1 MKSLR
6 ITGVPE
12 HFNLPW
18 RRVIDKQPFLEKGVE
33 LIWIDESR
41 GSGQMNQALR
51 NDETDLAL
59 ILTESFIQDFQ
70 KGSPSKMIGYHVKSP
85 LIWGVHVGGKSSINQ
100 VSDIQSP
107 HFYISRPGSGSN
119 LMALVLAERESWN
132 AAELSFEVVSN
143 LPGALEAYQKNA
155 DGIFLWEKFTTK
167 PWVDSHELKRI
178 GEVPSPWPCFSIIAS
193 DKALKEFDT
202 WIFKLRDLV
211 YQESQYLKAN
221 PSQTISEISE
231 KYSLKK
237 EDVTLWFSQTDWAV
251 TKEVNSDEL
260 IKAMKKMLDLGI
272 IAETPNASEFLRVN

>member
-18 RRVIDKQPFLEKGVE
+18 RRVIDKQPFLSEGVE

-70 KGSPSKMIGYHVKSP
+70 KGNPSKMIGYHIKSP

-100 VSDIQSP
+100 ISDIQSP

-132 AAELSFEVVSN
+132 AADLSFEVVSN
-143 LPGALEAYQKNA
+143 LPGALEAYKKNA
-155 DGIFLWEKFTTK
+155 DGIFLWEKFNN
-167 PWVDSHELKRI
+167 
-178 GEVPSPWPCFSIIAS
+178 
-193 DKALKEFDT
+193 DK
-202 WIFKLRDLV
+202 
-211 YQESQYLKAN
+211 
-221 PSQTISEISE
+221 
-231 KYSLKK
+231 
-237 EDVTLWFSQTDWAV
+237 
-251 TKEVNSDEL
+251 
-260 IKAMKKMLDLGI
+260 
-272 IAETPNASEFLRVN
+272 

>member
-18 RRVIDKQPFLEKGVE
+18 RRVIDKQPFLEEGVE

-70 KGSPSKMIGYHVKSP
+70 KGNPSIMIGYHVKSP

-100 VSDIQSP
+100 ISDIQSP

-132 AAELSFEVVSN
+132 AALLSFEVVGN
-143 LPGALEAYQKNA
+143 LPGALEAYKKNA

-178 GEVPSPWPCFSIIAS
+178 SEVPSPWPCFSIIAS
-193 DKALKEFDT
+193 DNALKEFDN

-251 TKEVNSDEL
+251 TNEVNSDEM

-272 IAETPNASEFLRVN
+272 ISEIPNTSEFLRVD

>member
-18 RRVIDKQPFLEKGVE
+18 RRVVDKQPFLAEGVE
-33 LIWIDESR
+33 LIWLDESR

-70 KGSPSKMIGYHVKSP
+70 KGNPSKMIGYHVKSP
-85 LIWGVHVGGKSSINQ
+85 LIWGVHVGGKSSIIHL
-100 VSDIQSP
+100 SDIQSP

-119 LMALVLAERESWN
+119 LMGLVLAERESWN
-132 AAELSFEVVSN
+132 ANDLSFEVVSN
-143 LPGALEAYQKNA
+143 LPGALEAYHKNT

-202 WIFKLRDLV
+202 WVFKLRDLV
-211 YQESQYLKAN
+211 YQESHYLKAN

-251 TKEVNSDEL
+251 TNEVNSDEM
-260 IKAMKKMLDLGI
+260 IKAMTKMLDLGI
-272 IAETPNASEFLRVN
+272 ISEIPNVLEFLRVD